1 MTTKRPI
8 TVTTLTDMKAR
19 GEPIACLTAYDYSF
33 ASILDRTGVEIILV
47 GDSVGMVVQGHLT
60 TLPVTV
66 DDLVYHTK
74 CVSRGVETSLII
86 ADMPFGSFQSSP
98 QQAFETGNSAR
109 IRGRHG

>member
-33 ASILDRTGVEIILV
+33 ASILDKTGVEIILV

-66 DDLVYHTK
+66 DDLVYHAQ
-74 CVSRGVETSLII
+74 CV
-86 ADMPFGSFQSSP
+86 
-98 QQAFETGNSAR
+98 
-109 IRGRHG
+109 